1 MKKYRLI
8 IPLLSLLFLVGVLTG
23 CSRLPP
29 KPADL
34 PKLYPTRVTVTFG
47 GKAIEGVNVSLHST
61 DKNVK
66 WRASGYTN
74 SHGTADLKTSFAFP
88 GVPAGNFII
97 SFDKQSGETSAENK
111 STVASEIPLKYSIE
125 HSRETVEIK
134 PEKNVFTFTLDA
146 GTETITVTEPNT
158 TGRMPRAVK

>member
-1 MKKYRLI
+1 MKKYCLI
-8 IPLLSLLFLVGVLTG
+8 IPLLILLFLVGVFTG

-34 PKLYPTRVTVTFG
+34 PNLYPAKVTVTFG

-66 WRASGYTN
+66 WRSSGYTN
-74 SHGTADLKTSFAFP
+74 RNGTADLKTSFAFP
-88 GVPAGNFII
+88 GVPAGKFII
-97 SFDKQSGETSAENK
+97 SFDKKSSEVSAETK
-111 STVASEIPLKYSIE
+111 SVVTSEIPLKYSIE
-125 HSRETVEIK
+125 HSQETVEIK

-146 GTETITVTEPNT
+146 GTETITVVEPNT